1 MKGNT
6 DLSDWPLA
14 VAIGC
19 GTTFADI
26 EGNEFDPIPG

>member
-6 DLSDWPLA
+6 DISNWLLA
-14 VAIGC
+14 IAFDC

-26 EGNEFDPIPG
+26 EGNELDPIAG